1 MSLPSTIKAEVK
13 LTTGRGVQVSARE
26 LDALKVADPTAAG
39 LLAVLFCCG
48 DREVDGHW
56 VIVDASRIR
65 DRQAESFS
73 ATKAALLLAS
83 RARDGLGELR
93 RHVAANW
100 PAFLD
105 AFKDEALRDH
115 AALVGALAHCHR
127 EGLVAE
133 RLPEHAILAAEH
145 RATVRQIV
153 DVQGESDAGRIM
165 QDLLAYLLAFAGYR
179 EVTNNAVGVPD
190 FVLSDAISNADVGG
204 SASRE
209 GTVVVELTRDE
220 ADRLLDLCR
229 AAGDD
234 ELALAVA
241 GRAPGPR

>member
-13 LTTGRGVQVSARE
+13 LTTASAVQVSARE

-39 LLAVLFCCG
+39 LLAVLFWCG
-48 DREVDGHW
+48 DRELDGSW

-93 RHVAANW
+93 RHVDGNW

-105 AFKDEALRDH
+105 AFKDEALQDH
-115 AALVGALAHCHR
+115 TTLIEALAHCHR
-127 EGLVAE
+127 KGLVAE
-133 RLPEHAILAAEH
+133 RLPKHTILAAEH
-145 RATVRQIV
+145 RATVKQIIEM
-153 DVQGESDAGRIM
+153 QGESDAGRIM
-165 QDLLAYLLAFAGYR
+165 QDLLAYLIAFAGYR

-190 FVLSDAISNADVGG
+190 FVLSDPISSADVTG
-204 SASRE
+204 SASHER
-209 GTVVVELTRDE
+209 TVVVELTHGE
-220 ADRLLDLCR
+220 AERLLDLCR
-229 AAGDD
+229 SAGDD
-234 ELALAVA
+234 ELERAVS
-241 GRAPGPR
+241 RFVQI